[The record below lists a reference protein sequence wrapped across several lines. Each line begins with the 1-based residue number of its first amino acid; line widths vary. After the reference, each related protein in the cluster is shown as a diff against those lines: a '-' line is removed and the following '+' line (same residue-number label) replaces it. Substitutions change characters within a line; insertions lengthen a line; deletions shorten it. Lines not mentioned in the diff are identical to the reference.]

1 MSEGRSLLLFG
12 SIAMAYRRRPLD
24 PVGQA
29 RQMVIEEAQDRAGN
43 DRLPLPCPRRP
54 RKSATSMAHYSP
66 SRLRRQAC
74 LAGARRGTGAKAAP
88 TSREKPQG
96 QGVCAKYLRPGLPPS
111 SFRCAW
117 KAVEPGSCS
126 KPTASTEPQSPPSGE
141 EVLKRRRAGATN
153 GIVAKLT
160 VKQAPLRANLR
171 RQPLA
176 KAAVYLPGNEQ
187 RRDQRTILDV
197 AGLHA

>member
-1 MSEGRSLLLFG
+1 M
-12 SIAMAYRRRPLD
+12 
-24 PVGQA
+24 
-29 RQMVIEEAQDRAGN
+29 
-43 DRLPLPCPRRP
+43 
-54 RKSATSMAHYSP
+54 
-66 SRLRRQAC
+66 
-74 LAGARRGTGAKAAP
+74 
-88 TSREKPQG
+88 
-96 QGVCAKYLRPGLPPS
+96 
-111 SFRCAW
+111 
-117 KAVEPGSCS
+117 
-126 KPTASTEPQSPPSGE
+126 
-141 EVLKRRRAGATN
+141 KRRRAGATN